1 MFRCAD
7 FLQRGIFFVISCPSF
22 SLRLTIN
29 SIYMEFISQYGLEGL
44 LIGFCTFLIIGLFH
58 PIVIKGEYYFGTQC
72 WWCFLVAGIVFLC
85 LSVAVD
91 GIFLSA
97 IFGVLAFS
105 SFWSILEIFEQAERV
120 RKGWFPRNPKRHY
133 SFDDTKESD
142 R

>member
-1 MFRCAD
+1 
-7 FLQRGIFFVISCPSF
+7 
-22 SLRLTIN
+22 
-29 SIYMEFISQYGLEGL
+29 MEFISQYGLEGL

-58 PIVIKGEYYFGTQC
+58 PIVIKGGYYFGTRC

-97 IFGVLAFS
+97 ILGVLAFS

>member
-7 FLQRGIFFVISCPSF
+7 FLQRGIFFVISCQSL

-58 PIVIKGEYYFGTQC
+58 PIVIKGEYYFGTRC

-97 IFGVLAFS
+97 ILGVLAFS

>member
-7 FLQRGIFFVISCPSF
+7 FLQRGIFFVISGPSL

-29 SIYMEFISQYGLEGL
+29 RIYMEFISQYGLEGL

-58 PIVIKGEYYFGTQC
+58 PIVIKGEYYFGTRC

-97 IFGVLAFS
+97 ILGVLAFS

>member
-7 FLQRGIFFVISCPSF
+7 FLQRGIFFVISCSSL

-44 LIGFCTFLIIGLFH
+44 SIGFCTFLIIGLFH
-58 PIVIKGEYYFGTQC
+58 PIVIKGEYYFGTRC

-97 IFGVLAFS
+97 ILGVLAFS